1 MGHFYVDVTKET
13 TLLELRR
20 LVSKANL
27 FPMDGDSCGSEIKLY
42 LPNEDANDDSL
53 NDLYSDKTLVLQDI
67 LDVSE
72 FKREIDY
79 KMFTGKVKTDV
90 ESLIGPIE
98 IIFAKNENNTYQ
110 IETVDENG
118 TSHHLKSFKTETAP
132 ISRWVRFLWN

>member
-1 MGHFYVDVTKET
+1 
-13 TLLELRR
+13 
-20 LVSKANL
+20 
-27 FPMDGDSCGSEIKLY
+27 MDGDNCVSEIKLY
-42 LPNEDANDDSL
+42 LPNTDANDDSL

-110 IETVDENG
+110 VETVDENG

-132 ISRWVRFLWN
+132 ISRWVRFL